1 MPHEI
6 VKVSAQTTA
15 FQQRE
20 LLRPGMMFSFRPGWS
35 ELSAD
40 AVDGE
45 RILCAIEVAND
56 GPIAVTCMTYSPDFA
71 QWKWEVLSGSTITFA
86 GGISLPSAVAAKCS
100 GKRLTVLAAAE
111 VARTS
116 RRVGDVADMTFSL
129 LRWAYPVQS
138 ENDVQMR
145 QA

>member
-1 MPHEI
+1 
-6 VKVSAQTTA
+6 
-15 FQQRE
+15 
-20 LLRPGMMFSFRPGWS
+20 MMFSFRPGWS

-56 GPIAVTCMTYSPDFA
+56 GPVAVTRMTYSPDFA
-71 QWKWEVLSGSTITFA
+71 QWKWEVLPGSTITLA
-86 GGISLPSAVAAKCS
+86 DGIPLPSAAAAKCS
-100 GKRLTVLAAAE
+100 DKRQTVLAAAE

-116 RRVGDVADMTFSL
+116 RHVGDVADMTFHL
-129 LRWAYPVQS
+129 LRCAYPVQS

-145 QA
+145 QASE